1 MKVELLALS
10 YGELKSRRD
19 ALNEMIGEPFKDI
32 ACTIIIHDARI
43 PALMELDE
51 ALAILT
57 RARELKGRAG
67 EKL

>member
-10 YGELKSRRD
+10 YEELKSRRD
-19 ALNEMIGEPFKDI
+19 ALNEMICEPYKDI
-32 ACTIIIHDARI
+32 AYSITIQDERF

-51 ALAILT
+51 ALSVLT

-67 EKL
+67 VKP